1 MDLAGFFTK
10 MRRKSDKQDMKMKGK
25 KNLRSNQHGF
35 TFPELLIVLIL
46 IVIVCGISYGTFNR
60 MGINSSLRT
69 AARDIASD
77 FQLARQRAMAENNPL
92 TITFD
97 PGNHTYTVPTPSG
110 GAQIKTLASYG
121 GGITINSI
129 NIPGSAVVF
138 APRGTTTSP
147 LGDIVLINQR
157 GSIATIN
164 VNATGRAN
172 VTFAMQ

>member
-1 MDLAGFFTK
+1 MEE
-10 MRRKSDKQDMKMKGK
+10 K
-25 KNLRSNQHGF
+25 KEIKRDQRGF
-35 TFPELLIVLIL
+35 TLIEMLIVLIL
-46 IVIVCGISYGTFNR
+46 IIIVAGISYGAFNR
-60 MGINSSLRT
+60 MGINSFLRT

-138 APRGTTTSP
+138 APRGTTTST
-147 LGDIVLINQR
+147 
-157 GSIATIN
+157 SIFRKTRN
-164 VNATGRAN
+164 SHEL
-172 VTFAMQ
+172 